1 MTVEQL
7 QELLKKY
14 KLSPSKILGQNF
26 LLDDFILQDIVEL
39 AEIKPKQAVLEI
51 GPGISNL
58 TQYLLKSSDHVLS
71 IEKDPR
77 FLPLL
82 TELAEKNKHFSF
94 EISDILKFDFQKALE
109 KFPSYAVVANIPY
122 YITGKIIKLFVE
134 AKHKP
139 TSLTVLVQKEVARNI
154 TAKAGDLNLLALSV
168 QLEADAKF
176 LLPVPAQKFY
186 PAPKVDSA
194 VIRIDFLKTP
204 RFPEM
209 DRKKLF
215 RVLRGCFAGK
225 RKQIHNTLTNNLKI
239 DPEQVQKILTKVKIS
254 STSRPQ
260 QLTLE
265 NWIDLVKEIEL
276 STQK

>member
-1 MTVEQL
+1 MTIEQL
-7 QELLKKY
+7 QDLLKKY
-14 KLSPSKILGQNF
+14 RLAPSKILGQNF
-26 LLDDFILQDIVEL
+26 LLDDFILQDIVE
-39 AEIKPKQAVLEI
+39 AAGIKPGQAVLEI

-58 TQYLLKSSDHVLS
+58 TQHLIKAADFVLS
-71 IEKDPR
+71 VEKDPR
-77 FLPLL
+77 FEPLL
-82 TELAEKNKHFSF
+82 SELAKKNKNFQF
-94 EISDILKFDFQKALE
+94 VISDILQFDFQTALA
-109 KFPSYAVVANIPY
+109 KYPSYSVVANIPY

-134 AKHKP
+134 AAHKP

-194 VIRIDFLKTP
+194 VIRIDFLEQP

-215 RVLRGCFAGK
+215 RVLRACFAGK
-225 RKQIHNTLTNNLKI
+225 RKQVHNTLTNNLKLA
-239 DPEQVQKILTKVKIS
+239 PEQVAKILKQAGIPPTA
-254 STSRPQ
+254 RPQ
-260 QLTLE
+260 Q
-265 NWIDLVKEIEL
+265 IEL
-276 STQK
+276 KDWVALTKIIDAL

>member
-39 AEIKPKQAVLEI
+39 AAIQPKQAVLEI

-58 TQYLLKSSDHVLS
+58 TQHLIKASKFVLS

-82 TELAEKNKHFSF
+82 SELKEKNKNFDF
-94 EISDILKFDFQKALE
+94 EIADILKFDFQKALV

-134 AKHKP
+134 AEHKP

-154 TAKAGDLNLLALSV
+154 TAEAGSLNLLALSV

-215 RVLRGCFAGK
+215 RVLRACFAGK
-225 RKQIHNTLTNNLKI
+225 RKQIHNTLTKNLKL
-239 DPEQVQKILTKVKIS
+239 PAEQVQKILAAVAIPPTA
-254 STSRPQ
+254 RPQ
-260 QLTLE
+260 QITLKDWVALT
-265 NWIDLVKEIEL
+265 KEIYQEN
-276 STQK
+276 